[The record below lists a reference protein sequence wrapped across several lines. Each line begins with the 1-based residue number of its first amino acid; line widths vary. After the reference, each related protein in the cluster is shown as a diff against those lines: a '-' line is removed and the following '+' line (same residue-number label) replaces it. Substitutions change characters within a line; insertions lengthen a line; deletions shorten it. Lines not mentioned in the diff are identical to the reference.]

1 MAIRYQDENGNWV
14 TGQKAIET
22 KITDQQGNFESD
34 NVEGAL
40 RELANGVKA
49 NADVTKLEATIQAN
63 SNKIGNLQTK
73 VTNLQSDMTTAQED
87 IEWLK
92 VNGGG
97 GGGTAVPTIT
107 STFTDTAIDKGND
120 VTIPIFFSSPNK
132 GNGTAYILVNNIQV
146 DTTGLKQGNNNVR
159 VNGQFLTSQ
168 TENIVAIY
176 AKDRAGIVSNQL
188 SWTVVAGGI
197 ELTTT
202 FDYEADYGITDTIR
216 IDYNIDTGIKETITL
231 TLDIDNNVTTY
242 TAVNGG
248 NFIDIAAADLGLG
261 THVVK
266 MYATVGKYTSK
277 TLSFNLVIVST
288 TELYLSSS
296 FDQTKDYTYGVPIS
310 VNYRL
315 SKQSTEEFNV
325 SLKIDDKTVKTQKLT
340 VGSYYWTIQSLSEGT
355 HTLTIQA
362 VSLDYSEDKS
372 ITLTVKVV
380 MGEYTP
386 VEDYTSGLI
395 CDLNA
400 IGKSNDDDDVLVDN
414 LWKDNSGNGHDAK
427 LINFNYGTNGFVND
441 VLVCD
446 NDAYAVIEWSPWE
459 RNAIT
464 GSTIDIIYEPIN
476 SGIEDCRVLDYTE
489 ITDDTSTAEIKPF
502 KGLYADIL
510 NGIVSSASSGTSA
523 GKINIDDES
532 GEIHLTWVLDRTN
545 KFMKTYINGVLS
557 RIMFLSDS
565 GAGVNKVYEDFS
577 LSSNIYL
584 NSTKGKNCGT
594 NNIKRFRVYDH
605 ALTSDQVLQNH
616 LANIKDLTKQEEEY
630 NFNYNNTTL
639 PKMYLTGDTTNM
651 TASQTVPMKI
661 EYVSP
666 NEEKYGQSFNTGIQN
681 NPVRIQ
687 GTSSLQYVRHN
698 YTIFLKDEYGADML
712 YNPYGSGSKPE
723 NVFCLKADYVESSHA
738 NNTGIAKFINDCVYD
753 TKTPMQLADSD
764 CRTTINGFPIEVY
777 VNGEYLGVYNF
788 NHDRYSYKSYGYDYN
803 KYPNMLVYEIN
814 SNSNTSAGAF
824 YRYGDNA
831 ESSANVSELEY
842 YKRDFNLIYGN
853 RTTDSDSYSEIKTLV
868 EWVSVAEQDLFREM
882 ISEHFNK
889 EYLFRY
895 LLTVLMI
902 GAVDSLGKNLKIM
915 TIDGQVWYPTFY
927 DLDTV
932 LGIDNSGYL
941 TIEPDVEIESGSY
954 NTSNSNLWSKV
965 WNYFNTELK
974 EEWAKMRQG
983 SFTLDNLMRYIYGE
997 QISKIPAKMYNDDA
1011 QVKYL
1016 DFGSLYTYCCHGS
1029 KEHQIRRWLRER
1041 IAYVDSMLGYFTSQ
1055 EDQVTIR
1062 MNKTGKVSFEV
1073 TPYIPLYFSVK
1084 WSNATG
1090 GTQTFKLKRGE
1101 TKTFNYSST
1110 TSTDQEVIIYHA
1122 KYIKR
1127 LDNLSNLNP
1136 SSCILSN
1143 AVKLTNVEI
1152 HSSELY
1158 NINVTNNKFLRSINL
1173 ENCTALG
1180 TVTATGSSLNLSNC
1194 KYLRYCNVYNTH
1206 LTEVQLNTSG
1216 GSLTEIYYPKS
1227 IQSINLVKQRLL
1239 ELIGL
1244 PYGEGG
1250 KEIPTSLYTIS
1261 IQECPSITKLN
1272 TSSDTTIASSF
1283 ASMVYVNNLT
1293 IRNSLDLASLK
1304 FDGFH
1309 RLQNV
1314 TIENMYNLEEVGFNN
1329 LLPVGETSTIKYIG
1343 MSNCPKLGTIELN
1356 CTSND
1361 YEITFADDA
1370 ILNFGGLFKLNSI
1383 TSNCVLKGIK
1393 TLVVPINLESMF
1405 FTSEYGSGYSTIE
1418 NIWVSSQCNVD
1429 TQATTPIVTHVDS
1442 TYSGIDFLGMNLKN
1456 IDLGALVNIPKAINF
1471 KLSPTTV
1478 NPHFNLNRDGET
1490 YKYLQPVGTLDLSNY
1505 TESLAKFFD
1514 GVDLDKLE
1522 IICNNNLPQTDLS
1535 YCFYNSTF
1543 STNDA
1548 INKLLTKVSSITNL
1562 NYCFYRTTINSV
1574 DILEEINMGESSSMN
1589 YTFAECPN
1597 IKELNSLV
1605 IPSNVTSVE
1614 GMFNKCPLTVINN
1627 MIVNVRG
1634 SISGLF
1640 KGCNKLTTINTLRI
1654 PNVTDVSGTFDGC
1667 TSLSSLS
1674 GFELPTSCTNVSN
1687 LFKGCYMLTELGM
1700 NFSSNITAGD
1710 NWYPPNLE
1718 ALHDTT
1724 ISNDHV
1730 KLTNCT
1736 TLKTLNGVNISGG
1749 DLSDLFNGCINL
1761 ANINNCTFNATT
1773 SLARAFKGC
1782 SKITINPIT
1791 TIVDTVTDISEMYS
1805 GCTGITDISGM
1816 TFGSGIT
1823 TATDCIKDVP
1833 LVYANNLTIKSFFK
1847 TTDNNYKK
1855 SVIMFTDCTSLVS
1868 AKNLKLITSLDGI
1881 NVVDMFARCTN
1892 LVDVNFVNP
1901 PKFGYCNYLFKNTS
1915 IGKNTNGIV
1924 RLYEDL
1930 GITTS
1935 TLSGATA
1942 IAMFSDNPYIKEVI
1956 FPDEAFGSFYVQQI
1970 FDQCTNLK
1978 IVRNLKSSYLGNMFR
1993 FCKGAN
1999 DVELIN
2005 CYITNPFI
2013 TDGCS
2018 GITKLTNCTI
2028 PDTVTNIDNMFNGI
2042 GITDISG
2049 LTIGSGVTS
2058 ATDWIKDCPITTANN
2073 VTIKNSAVKF
2083 KNCTTLTTC
2092 NNLTITNTCN
2102 NLNSLFNECTSLNS
2116 ITFNSASDFSN
2127 VITMQSTFRRI
2138 AAVSLD
2144 LSNVTVSDKLTNL
2157 SGCFSTCTKLTE
2169 ITMFNKMEEASLSD
2183 ISEIFIGNE
2192 KLTTLRNFKLGSNC
2206 RVPLNCR
2213 YAFKYPTS
2221 HGTRI
2226 SNTDG
2231 MYINCDCLRIRDDD
2245 TGVVR
2250 KDNGG
2255 SSDLF
2260 YSLFAG
2266 CDSIVKFTELELG
2279 PNVTDISNG
2288 FRNIKGLTEDV
2299 ILPSHITNCENAFK
2313 DCTSMTHVH
2322 SNWNNSYDSTITST
2336 DCYAGCTGITH
2347 IDGENV
2353 IYNEYSEGLDE
2364 VPETWGGYGFS
2375 VNNTAIVVVEIPSD
2389 ALTFQFNDTYGGLS
2403 NILKTSWGD
2412 GTSDSNQ
2419 KIHTY
2424 STSGTYAIKVKYAD
2438 ATINTN
2444 QTILHGNYTPASGNS
2459 SLRSAGT
2466 KVVQVPIGTQIG
2478 MSHFREWSKLQTV
2491 HLDRAILNSPSY
2503 IFHNAPALE
2512 RVDLTN
2518 CTINGVGKDT
2528 WLNSPKVTTINIA
2541 GSTITDGD
2549 YLFTDATALTT
2560 ILGLDTADFSSNYK
2574 IAGMFANC
2582 KELLTVPPLRT
2593 LLAST
2598 AKPKDLWK
2606 VYLMCSKVTTIDIS
2620 GVDFSEATRIRQM
2633 FARDTALTN
2642 IIGFNDANLSK
2653 VTDLWNIFGDTPN
2666 LAIPI
2671 DLSNLN
2677 RSEPVYMAEA
2687 FYNCGVTELSGLSG
2701 IMLSAHNYLK
2711 TFQSMPNIKNLD
2723 VSGLDTSR
2731 VTGFG
2736 TAWASYIYGCPN
2748 VETVDL
2754 SNLNILGCGATGSFY
2769 DLCRSMGKLK
2779 SLVSKNANVSNL
2791 TGLATFLYEC
2801 PELVDL
2807 DLESWDIS
2815 NVTAQGSFA
2824 GKSFKLTN
2832 FKSFKNI
2839 NCDMNFSWFPLL
2851 TVESLMSIIN
2861 ALKTTTTTKKL
2872 TLGSTNLAKL
2882 TSAQIKIATDKGWTV
2897 V

>member
-22 KITDQQGNFESD
+22 KITDQQGNFESN

-40 RELANGVKA
+40 RELAEGVKA

-73 VTNLQSDMTTAQED
+73 VTNLQSDMATAQED

-107 STFTDTAIDKGND
+107 STFKDTAIDKGSD

-132 GNGTAYILVNNIQV
+132 GNGTAYILVNNVQV

-159 VNGQFLTSQ
+159 VDGQFLTSQ
-168 TENIVAIY
+168 TENLVAIY

-188 SWTVVAGGI
+188 SWTIVAGGI
-197 ELTTT
+197 ELTST
-202 FDYEADYGITDTIR
+202 FDYESDYGITDTIR
-216 IDYNIDTGIKETITL
+216 IDYNIDTGINETITL

-266 MYATVGKYTSK
+266 MHATVGKYTSK

-296 FDQTKDYTYGVPIS
+296 FDQTKDYNYGVPIS

-325 SLKIDDKTVKTQKLT
+325 YLKIDDKTVKTQKLT

-400 IGKSNDDDDVLVDN
+400 IGKSNDDDEVLVDN
-414 LWKDNSGNGHDAK
+414 LWKDSSGNGHDAK
-427 LINFNYGTNGFVND
+427 LVNFNYGTNGFVND

-476 SGIEDCRVLDYTE
+476 SGIEDCRVLDYTQ
-489 ITDDTSTAEIKPF
+489 ITDDTSTLEIKPF
-502 KGLYADIL
+502 KGLYADVL
-510 NGIVSSASSGTSA
+510 HGIVSSASSGTSA

-565 GAGVNKVYEDFS
+565 GSGVNKVYEDFS

-584 NSTKGKNCGT
+584 NSTKGENCGT

-651 TASQTVPMKI
+651 TATQTVPMKI

-681 NPVRIQ
+681 NPVCIQ

-698 YTIFLKDEYGADML
+698 YTIYLKDEYGADML

-902 GAVDSLGKNLKIM
+902 GAVDSLGKNMKIM

-983 SFTLDNLMRYIYGE
+983 SFTLDNLMKYIYGE

-1062 MNKTGKVSFEV
+1062 MNKTGSVSFDV

-1239 ELIGL
+1239 ELVGL
-1244 PYGEGG
+1244 PYGEKGS
-1250 KEIPTSLYTIS
+1250 EIPTSLYTIS

-1393 TLVVPINLESMF
+1393 TIVVPINLESMF
-1405 FTSEYGSGYSTIE
+1405 FTNEYGSGYSTIE

-1535 YCFYNSTF
+1535 YCFYNSSF
-1543 STNDA
+1543 STNEA

-1562 NYCFYRTTINSV
+1562 DYCFYKTTIDSV
-1574 DILEEINMGESSSMN
+1574 DILDEINMGASSSMN

-1597 IKELNSLV
+1597 IKTLNNVV
-1605 IPSNVTSVE
+1605 IPSKVTSVE
-1614 GMFNKCPLTVINN
+1614 GMFNKCPLTTITN
-1627 MIVNVRG
+1627 MVVNVRG

-1640 KGCNKLTTINTLRI
+1640 KGCNKLTTITTLRI
-1654 PNVTDVSGTFDGC
+1654 PNVTDVSNTFDGC

-1674 GFELPTSCTNVSN
+1674 GFELPSSCTNVSN
-1687 LFKGCYMLTELGM
+1687 LFNGCYMLTELGM
-1700 NFSSNITAGD
+1700 EFGANITAGD

-1718 ALHDTT
+1718 TLHDTT
-1724 ISNDHV
+1724 ISNDYV

-1736 TLKTLNGVNISGG
+1736 TLKTLNNVNISGG

-1761 ANINNCTFNATT
+1761 ANINRCTFNATT

-1791 TIVDTVTDISEMYS
+1791 TIVDTVTDISEIYN

-1816 TFGSGIT
+1816 TFGSGISYGGTSSSDWYPPNLT
-1823 TATDCIKDVP
+1823 TANNVTIKCEDIWFNGCSTLVQCRNLNLQGVTNLNYYFANCSNVTEITFNPNSQFSKIKSMGSCFSNCSKLSNVDVSIIP
-1833 LVYANNLTIKSFFK
+1833 KTNTSTLLGCFSRCSSLTSITLDIPDTCTNIQGLFQMSGVNDISGSTFGNGITNATNWKPPGLTIADNVTIKAID
-1847 TTDNNYKK
+1847 TTG
-1855 SVIMFTDCTSLVS
+1855 TSNVNFSGCNALMS
-1868 AKNLKLITSLDGI
+1868 AKNLKLVPFGNSDKFIGQDMFKDCTSLEY
-1881 NVVDMFARCTN
+1881 VN
-1892 LVDVNFVNP
+1892 LIEC
-1901 PKFGYCNYLFKNTS
+1901 PKFSYSQSMFQGTKV
-1915 IGKNTNGIV
+1915 GKNSNGVLNIKN
-1924 RLYEDL
+1924 DL
-1930 GITTS
+1930 GIPNS
-1935 TLSGATA
+1935 CINGGINAS
-1942 IAMFSDNPYIKEVI
+1942 AMFFDCTYLAEVE
-1956 FPDEAFGSFYVQQI
+1956 FEDSELVSVFAQTMFQG
-1970 FDQCTNLK
+1970 CTNLK
-1978 IVRNLKSSYLGNMFR
+1978 KISNFKPKSISNFFR
-1993 FCKGAN
+1993 FVKGAT
-1999 DVELIN
+1999 DVELNN
-2005 CYITNPFI
+2005 CYIPAKFE
-2013 TDGCS
+2013 TDGCE
-2018 GITKLTNCTI
+2018 GITKLINCTI
-2028 PDTVTNIDNMFNGI
+2028 LDSVTNMDNFFTPATGLY
-2042 GITDISG
+2042 DISG

-2058 ATDWIKDCPITTANN
+2058 ATDWIANCPITTANN
-2073 VTIKNSAVKF
+2073 ITMKNDNTKFTDCSTLVSCTNFKITSDVTELSETF
-2083 KNCTTLTTC
+2083 KNCS
-2092 NNLTITNTCN
+2092 NLT
-2102 NLNSLFNECTSLNS
+2102 SFSFSNE
-2116 ITFNSASDFSN
+2116 SDFSN
-2127 VITMQSTFRRI
+2127 LIEMLETFKNDN
-2138 AAVSLD
+2138 SLVALN
-2144 LSNVTVSDKLTNL
+2144 LSNIVCTSKLVSMNELCGNCSSLTALYLPSNLQDSSITVLNGVAPSCRKLKTVYNL
-2157 SGCFSTCTKLTE
+2157 YLPDGFVEFGNYAFGWVGTIELKDT
-2169 ITMFNKMEEASLSD
+2169 ID
-2183 ISEIFIGNE
+2183 VIG
-2192 KLTTLRNFKLGSNC
+2192 F
-2206 RVPLNCR
+2206 RVPNTTDPSKVFAKV
-2213 YAFKYPTS
+2213 YKMFKSFSNVIWSETATS
-2221 HGTRI
+2221 I
-2226 SNTDG
+2226 AG
-2231 MYINCDCLRIRDDD
+2231 MFQGLIHL
-2245 TGVVR
+2245 TH
-2250 KDNGG
+2250 
-2255 SSDLF
+2255 DLE
-2260 YSLFAG
+2260 
-2266 CDSIVKFTELELG
+2266 I
-2279 PNVTDISNG
+2279 
-2288 FRNIKGLTEDV
+2288 
-2299 ILPSHITNCENAFK
+2299 PSHITDCSNAFK
-2313 DCTSMTHVH
+2313 GCTSMTHVH
-2322 SNWNNSYDSTITST
+2322 SNWNNTYTNGITST

-2347 IDGENV
+2347 IDDENV
-2353 IYNEYSEGLDE
+2353 IAYEGDSGIDYI
-2364 VPETWGGYGFS
+2364 PKDWGGYGFDVDHSSIYEITTTADNTEVRLLYYHYQFVYS
-2375 VNNTAIVVVEIPSD
+2375 VDGVYYNSENSI
-2389 ALTFQFNDTYGGLS
+2389 
-2403 NILKTSWGD
+2403 SWGD
-2412 GTSDSNQ
+2412 GEYHTVPNSSTDSDGTVRPGIFGSTSFPA
-2419 KIHTY
+2419 HTY
-2424 STSGTYAIKVKYAD
+2424 AKAGTYYMKGNFIPKTYGNGPGAPYVTRVLRVAKKCVNTSRSTGIRTETPIENMEKYFENLTNVTYINATNLITSTTKKVVNMFKNCQKLVTIDGMNTWDCSNIVNVSGMFYLCKSLTQLDLNMFNYSIIDDFINFLNACSSLTNLD
-2438 ATINTN
+2438 FSNFKINT
-2444 QTILHGNYTPASGNS
+2444 IS
-2459 SLRSAGT
+2459 SCDGIFYGL
-2466 KVVQVPIGTQIG
+2466 G
-2478 MSHFREWSKLQTV
+2478 MSELT
-2491 HLDRAILNSPSY
+2491 LDN
-2503 IFHNAPALE
+2503 
-2512 RVDLTN
+2512 
-2518 CTINGVGKDT
+2518 
-2528 WLNSPKVTTINIA
+2528 
-2541 GSTITDGD
+2541 
-2549 YLFTDATALTT
+2549 
-2560 ILGLDTADFSSNYK
+2560 
-2574 IAGMFANC
+2574 
-2582 KELLTVPPLRT
+2582 
-2593 LLAST
+2593 
-2598 AKPKDLWK
+2598 
-2606 VYLMCSKVTTIDIS
+2606 S
-2620 GVDFSEATRIRQM
+2620 GVDKYVNLYRSMNFLPNATSVTLKNFKLSSLKQQ
-2633 FARDTALTN
+2633 FYAGCTKLT
-2642 IIGFNDANLSK
+2642 S
-2653 VTDLWNIFGDTPN
+2653 V
-2666 LAIPI
+2666 
-2671 DLSNLN
+2671 
-2677 RSEPVYMAEA
+2677 
-2687 FYNCGVTELSGLSG
+2687 
-2701 IMLSAHNYLK
+2701 
-2711 TFQSMPNIKNLD
+2711 
-2723 VSGLDTSR
+2723 
-2731 VTGFG
+2731 
-2736 TAWASYIYGCPN
+2736 SYINCTMSDTCDVNEYTFNNLPIVNFDFTGT
-2748 VETVDL
+2748 EITVDL
-2754 SNLNILGCGATGSFY
+2754 LLNRNSAISHE
-2769 DLCRSMGKLK
+2769 
-2779 SLVSKNANVSNL
+2779 SLVNIITNL
-2791 TGLATFLYEC
+2791 KDYSSGDTHT
-2801 PELVDL
+2801 
-2807 DLESWDIS
+2807 
-2815 NVTAQGSFA
+2815 
-2824 GKSFKLTN
+2824 LT
-2832 FKSFKNI
+2832 I
-2839 NCDMNFSWFPLL
+2839 
-2851 TVESLMSIIN
+2851 
-2861 ALKTTTTTKKL
+2861 
-2872 TLGSTNLAKL
+2872 GSTNLAKL
-2882 TSAQIKIATDKGWTV
+2882 TTDEITIATNKNWTV